1 MTRSSDPA
9 RSPSFL
15 AGLLVTGS
23 LLALGVLCI
32 ALRLPVAEALV
43 HGMSA
48 AEWHPPAAY
57 PPFAAILFTPAAW
70 LPSGV
75 LKVVLLLG
83 NACLLALLI
92 LLSCRLAGLR
102 ARPGPVLAATIG
114 GLWLEPLFQNPVS
127 GQINLAL
134 ACLAVWDLGRARSA
148 LGRGFALGVAAGITL
163 TPAVFVPYLL
173 LTGRVRAGLTALAGF
188 TGTGLLGLLVLPQA
202 SADFWARHLGTGTG
216 RDLLHHW
223 PHLWVWTVPLLTAA
237 SAALLRRRARRS
249 EPEPTPAPDPFPD
262 SGVRSVPADGAAPA
276 AVPDGGRQ
284 SASASGSGSASKRFR
299 LSS

>member
-9 RSPSFL
+9 RLPSPL
-15 AGLLVTGS
+15 VGLLVTGS

-32 ALRLPVAEALV
+32 ALRLPMAEALV
-43 HGMSA
+43 NGMSA
-48 AEWHPPAAY
+48 AEWHPPAGY

-114 GLWLEPLFQNPVS
+114 GLWLEPLFQGPVA

-148 LGRGFALGVAAGITL
+148 LGRGFALGIAAGITL
-163 TPAVFVPYLL
+163 TPAVFIPYLL
-173 LTGRVRAGLTALAGF
+173 LTGRIRSGLTALAGF
-188 TGTGLLGLLVLPQA
+188 TGTALLGLLVLPQA
-202 SADFWARHLGTGTG
+202 SADFWARHLPGTS

-223 PHLWVWTVPLLTAA
+223 PHLWVWAVPLLTVA
-237 SAALLRRRARRS
+237 STVLMHRRARH
-249 EPEPTPAPDPFPD
+249 PAPAPAPT
-262 SGVRSVPADGAAPA
+262 SLPIPGTRPVPAPIPAPVRDEAPA
-276 AVPDGGRQ
+276 R
-284 SASASGSGSASKRFR
+284 SW
-299 LSS
+299 